1 MKQYTNSEVSKLIEE
16 HIHSERDRRI
26 LKARLIDGLTFD
38 ELSSV
43 FNISE
48 RQLKRIVYKAQD
60 MIFQLL

>member
-16 HIHSERDRRI
+16 HIHSDRDRRI

-43 FNISE
+43 FDISE